1 MRGEPTAIMTRQKPL
16 NDIIGEKCIGSSS
29 FRHIYEEHWADL
41 FSLAVVILRDKDAA
55 KDAVQD
61 IFVSILKKENT
72 DEIQN
77 IKSYLFQSLRH
88 QCFMRLRSI
97 RIASKHRENVS
108 VQLQENTT
116 DHAVDFHFSNLD
128 MERTIA
134 SLPGKCREI
143 FLLSRFSD
151 LSNKEIA
158 DQLNISSK
166 TVENQITR
174 AIKTLR
180 LSLIPKCLWLGVLS
194 LIIK

>member
-1 MRGEPTAIMTRQKPL
+1 MTRQKL
-16 NDIIGEKCIGSSS
+16 LHDIVGDKRIGSNS

-41 FSLAVVILRDKDAA
+41 FSLAVVILRDEDAA

-61 IFVSILKKENT
+61 IFVSILNKENT

-97 RIASKHRENVS
+97 RIASKYHEKVS
-108 VQLQENTT
+108 VPLHENTT
-116 DHAVDFHFSNLD
+116 ENAVDFHFSNLD

-158 DQLNISSK
+158 DQLKISSK

-180 LSLIPKCLWLGVLS
+180 LSLIPKCLWFGMLYLC
-194 LIIK
+194 IQ

>member
-1 MRGEPTAIMTRQKPL
+1 MRGEPTATMTRQKPL
-16 NDIIGEKCIGSSS
+16 HDIIGDKRIGSNS

-41 FSLAVVILRDKDAA
+41 FSLAVVILRDEDAA

-61 IFVSILKKENT
+61 IFVSILKMENT

-97 RIASKHRENVS
+97 RIASKYREKVN
-108 VQLQENTT
+108 VQLHENTT
-116 DHAVDFHFSNLD
+116 ENAVDFHFSNLD
-128 MERTIA
+128 IERTIA

-180 LSLIPKCLWLGVLS
+180 LSLIPKCFWLGVLF
-194 LIIK
+194 LCIQ